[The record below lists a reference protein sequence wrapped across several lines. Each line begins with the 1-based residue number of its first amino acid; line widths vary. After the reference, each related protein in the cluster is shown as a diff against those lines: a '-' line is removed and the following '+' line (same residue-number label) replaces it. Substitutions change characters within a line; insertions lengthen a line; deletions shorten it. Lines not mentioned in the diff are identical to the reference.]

1 MPGSI
6 LKTVNVHHA
15 ATRFVHTIPLLASYN
30 REYLQTRTEMRLLA
44 VLNKQNKKVILA
56 ADGINNGINKL
67 PHTRRRILRQ
77 LQLQTA
83 ISRPKKLILTRRN
96 KKENSSFCF
105 SKRNHD

>member
-56 ADGINNGINKL
+56 ADGINKL

-96 KKENSSFCF
+96 KKENGSFCF